1 MHDIALMA
9 ANEWAKAQA
18 GNHHDPAEFGQR
30 VAQVYLAASATQSTA
45 GDQALTAAASAS
57 RSVRPE
63 TQQVPEQIPA
73 LFPNSTKAPSQ
84 AVPAGA
90 EG

>member
-57 RSVRPE
+57 RSVWPE
-63 TQQVPEQIPA
+63 TRQVLEQFPP
-73 LFPNSTKAPSQ
+73 LFLQSKFAPSQ

>member
-9 ANEWAKAQA
+9 ATEWAKAQA

-30 VAQVYLAASATQSTA
+30 VAQVYLAASATHSTA
-45 GDQALTAAASAS
+45 GDQALTAAASAAL
-57 RSVRPE
+57 SVRPE
-63 TQQVPEQIPA
+63 RQQALEQFPA
-73 LFPNSTKAPSQ
+73 LCPNSTRAPSRTVQ
-84 AVPAGA
+84 AGA

>member
-9 ANEWAKAQA
+9 ATEWAKAQA

-30 VAQVYLAASATQSTA
+30 VAQVYLAASATNSTA
-45 GDQALTAAASAS
+45 GDEALTAAASAD

-63 TQQVPEQIPA
+63 RQQVLEQFPA
-73 LFPNSTKAPSQ
+73 LFPSSTQVPSRTVQ
-84 AVPAGA
+84 AGA